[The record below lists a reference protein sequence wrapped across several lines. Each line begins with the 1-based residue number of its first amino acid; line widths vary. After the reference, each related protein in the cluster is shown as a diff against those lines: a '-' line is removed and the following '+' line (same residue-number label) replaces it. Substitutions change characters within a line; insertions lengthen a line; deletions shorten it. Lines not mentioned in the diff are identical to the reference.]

1 MNKKIKIE
9 GTRVGADGTGYWR
22 GSDGKFYYGNP
33 SRNGYVTETLEEQQK
48 RMRAEEARRQD
59 EAAKEARKKEI
70 ENRFIPQVRPEPY
83 TPVISDSFG
92 PGICIVFL
100 LTVVIDVLYAVMAG
114 SLILAWPYHLQDLY
128 YTYLDSY
135 IMDNRIYRWALLKS
149 VVTLGVIGLFVYEC
163 RMILRARKD
172 ITLEFNYQIRVAL
185 FAGVSVVVFAIM
197 YLLLPDGK
205 FSFFGVIACLFKG
218 VSMAFMPA
226 LLMYA
231 LGYHLYDHWEP
242 TLIHL
247 AKGVCRWTPGHRGF
261 YIYMGIANL
270 IFFLFMMIVYIFGSH
285 YSFWNAVSGLR
296 GLIELGAF
304 CLILSI
310 VGRGWDG

>member
-1 MNKKIKIE
+1 M
-9 GTRVGADGTGYWR
+9 
-22 GSDGKFYYGNP
+22 
-33 SRNGYVTETLEEQQK
+33 
-48 RMRAEEARRQD
+48 
-59 EAAKEARKKEI
+59 
-70 ENRFIPQVRPEPY
+70 
-83 TPVISDSFG
+83 
-92 PGICIVFL
+92 
-100 LTVVIDVLYAVMAG
+100 VIDVLYAVMAG

-226 LLMYA
+226 LLMYDVRSGLSSLRP
-231 LGYHLYDHWEP
+231 LGAHPDPPGQGCVPLDPRTPWVLHLHGHCEP
-242 TLIHL
+242 DLLPLHDD
-247 AKGVCRWTPGHRGF
+247 R
-261 YIYMGIANL
+261 
-270 IFFLFMMIVYIFGSH
+270 VYIRQSLQFLERRQWAQRS
-285 YSFWNAVSGLR
+285 
-296 GLIELGAF
+296 
-304 CLILSI
+304 
-310 VGRGWDG
+310 D